1 MVTEATQA
9 SGEVPGPTD
18 AAAMSSS
25 RDQGASASSHP
36 FRFGV
41 ALLGTVGSAATWRAR
56 VRHAADLGYDIVHVA
71 DHLPTIAPFPSLV
84 AAASVPGPRLGTLAL
99 NTGLYRPAVLARDV
113 ADTNRLI
120 EGRLELGLGTGH
132 SAADYEAAGLP
143 FGRPGPRVDHV
154 EQTITE
160 LRRLVDPMPPLL
172 LAASGRRMLR
182 LAAREADIVGFIV
195 VTPGSEQ
202 FIADRIEFLH
212 SAAGDRFDQ
221 LELNLS
227 VLSVIFTDGD
237 PDLTMTRQLFPG
249 QSDEQLRANP
259 GVLIGSVS
267 QVAETLLRYR
277 EKYRLT
283 YFSVIEPYMKD
294 FAKIIERLR

>member
-1 MVTEATQA
+1 MA
-9 SGEVPGPTD
+9 
-18 AAAMSSS
+18 
-25 RDQGASASSHP
+25 SHP

-41 ALLGTVGSAATWRAR
+41 ALLGTVGSAADWQAR

-99 NTGLYRPAVLARDV
+99 NTGLYRPAVLAREV
-113 ADTNRLI
+113 ADTNTLI
-120 EGRLELGLGTGH
+120 EGRLELGLGAGH
-132 SAADYEAAGLP
+132 SVADYEAAGLP
-143 FGRPGPRVDHV
+143 FGRPGLRVDHV

-172 LAASGRRMLR
+172 VAASGRRMLR

-195 VTPGSEQ
+195 VTPDSEQ

-227 VLSVIFTDGD
+227 VLSVIFTDAD
-237 PDLTMTRQLFPG
+237 PDLTMTRQLLPG

-267 QVAETLLRYR
+267 QVAETLLRYH

-294 FAKIIERLR
+294 FAKVIERLR